1 MSKVKFC
8 LLGMAIFGLV
18 LGGLPVHAGSQDRDI
33 KVHGKVRV
41 RYDHFEDYDFNSDV
55 DDNVNG
61 WPYRTIVGLT
71 GKLADGITA
80 QIDLQAFGDLGNQF
94 GTQNGLGGYSYAGS
108 SFGGSSSGDVDIY
121 QGFVTLE
128 ELGGSDWELSLG
140 RREMSLGN
148 ELHFGDNDFTNGRTF
163 DGAWLG
169 GEFDGWDLGV
179 MFLNVN
185 ETSSTFTESDNDSWI
200 LGAHAE
206 FELGDGTIAPYI
218 INWRNN
224 ADGPALAFPVPFGS
238 RIDIQTYGALWQ
250 RPADGEGWDA
260 SVELAFQSGDFGISG
275 AGQQDFGGSVFEG
288 EFGWNFDET
297 RRLHLNYLMASGD
310 DDLGDNDF
318 EQFVQIAP
326 ELDSSR
332 LGFTAALQLANI
344 EDISLGYDCGWND
357 GVHTFHAAFHQL
369 TLAEDNSPFS
379 PFAPF
384 GGGPALVV
392 GEDDLGQEIDI
403 VYGFNYSENA
413 AFQLGVANLFVGDA
427 LGPNGD
433 DAMRVWGG
441 LDVTWGK

>member
-1 MSKVKFC
+1 MSRVRFC
-8 LLGMAIFGLV
+8 ILGVAVVALV
-18 LGGLPVHAGSQDRDI
+18 LGGLPVYAGSSDHDI
-33 KVHGKVRV
+33 KIHGKVRV
-41 RYDHFEDYDFNSDV
+41 RFDHFEDYDFNSDS

-61 WPYRTIVGLT
+61 WPYRTMVGLT

-94 GTQNGLGGYSYAGS
+94 GTQNGLGGYGYAGPS
-108 SFGGSSSGDVDIY
+108 GGDSSSGDLDIY

-148 ELHFGDNDFTNGRTF
+148 ELHFGNNDFTNGRTY

-169 GEFDGWDLGV
+169 GDFDSWDLGV

-185 ETSSTFTESDNDSWI
+185 ETGGGITGKDDDSWI
-200 LGAHAE
+200 LGTYAE
-206 FELGDGTIAPYI
+206 FEVGESTISPYI

-224 ADGPALAFPVPFGS
+224 ADGVAAPLAPFSS

-250 RPADGEGWDA
+250 RPADGAGWDA
-260 SVELAFQSGDFGISG
+260 SAEVAIQSGDFGISDP
-275 AGQQDFGGSVFEG
+275 ATQQDFGGSVFEG
-288 EFGWNFDET
+288 EFGWNFDDN
-297 RRLHLNYLMASGD
+297 RRLHLNFLMASGD
-310 DDLGDNDF
+310 DDAADDDF

-326 ELDSSR
+326 ELDGAR
-332 LGFTAALQLANI
+332 LGYANDLQLANI
-344 EDISLGYDCGWND
+344 QDISLGYNCAWND
-357 GVHTFHAAFHQL
+357 GVHTFFAAFHQL
-369 TLAEDNSPFS
+369 TLVED
-379 PFAPF
+379 
-384 GGGPALVV
+384 GG
-392 GEDDLGQEIDI
+392 GEDDYGQELDV

-413 AFQLGVANLFVGDA
+413 AFQVGVGNLFAGDA
-427 LGPNGD
+427 LGSDAD